1 MSPACTDMPSYWETN
16 PTGSVVSKQF
26 LIFFGVGVVAIA
38 IALVAIFAGTK
49 GSHLELK
56 GKIMKIRTGALGDQ
70 DSIAVLDFRVEN
82 PSDVPFVVRQVE
94 VSLEEKDGSMAEGAN
109 IAKGD
114 LKGLFQYNR
123 FLGDQLNDALTIKD
137 TIPPHTTVD
146 RMVAS
151 RFDVTNRD
159 LGASKAIHLSIQDV
173 DGPLLETSS
182 KRKVDLLA
190 TPLHSTRRHWGLH
203 SVLSGNG
210 VSEVRLHRG
219 VGSLRGCAAGPL
231 CGCGAVDRLHR
242 DRSAGTRRRRPAAR
256 VDCEAAGV
264 RLDCFLVRGESR
276 GVPDSNARVRL
287 AVPIF
292 ARAAHRPAKGCMP
305 RIFF

>member
-49 GSHLELK
+49 GSHSGAGQGPDHEDPHRRTERSGQYRGARFSR
-56 GKIMKIRTGALGDQ
+56 GK
-70 DSIAVLDFRVEN
+70 SF
-82 PSDVPFVVRQVE
+82 DVPFVVRQVE

-173 DGPLLETSS
+173 DGPVFET
-182 KRKVDLLA
+182 
-190 TPLHSTRRHWGLH
+190 TQ
-203 SVLSGNG
+203 SV
-210 VSEVRLHRG
+210 
-219 VGSLRGCAAGPL
+219 
-231 CGCGAVDRLHR
+231 
-242 DRSAGTRRRRPAAR
+242 
-256 VDCEAAGV
+256 
-264 RLDCFLVRGESR
+264 
-276 GVPDSNARVRL
+276 
-287 AVPIF
+287 
-292 ARAAHRPAKGCMP
+292 K
-305 RIFF
+305 